1 MVCTHTVTVL
11 SLNNPVPSLFVVFD
25 CIINTSVGLGHVCTR
40 LIIHTGTRVPDNCYT
55 CTLIVWFFRSVVL
68 KYKQY
73 YYRYSTH
80 NQRISERAYSTIV
93 PRIKRKLK
101 GSNAYPSA

>member
-40 LIIHTGTRVPDNCYT
+40 LIIHTGTPGYQIIELYLYSN
-55 CTLIVWFFRSVVL
+55 SVVL
-68 KYKQY
+68 
-73 YYRYSTH
+73 S
-80 NQRISERAYSTIV
+80 
-93 PRIKRKLK
+93 
-101 GSNAYPSA
+101 